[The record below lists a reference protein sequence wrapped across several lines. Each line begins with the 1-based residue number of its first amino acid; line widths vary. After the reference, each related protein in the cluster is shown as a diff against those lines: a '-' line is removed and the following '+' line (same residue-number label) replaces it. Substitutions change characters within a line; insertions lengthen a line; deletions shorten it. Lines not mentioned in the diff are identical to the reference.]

1 MLTSQVALPSSSLAR
16 PGIGS
21 NREVS
26 EHAGINDQGQISKLM
41 LSRLEGQGL
50 VENTQA
56 VNPQCFGPSG
66 LKTGGKTLTH
76 PRPSGAQHNTNRG
89 AYVPSVLQEER

>member
-26 EHAGINDQGQISKLM
+26 EHAGINDQGQVSKLM
-41 LSRLEGQGL
+41 KGLEGR
-50 VENTQA
+50 V
-56 VNPQCFGPSG
+56 
-66 LKTGGKTLTH
+66 
-76 PRPSGAQHNTNRG
+76 
-89 AYVPSVLQEER
+89 